1 MCTLPDIT
9 SHSDMPDSEC
19 TVQAHSSSIEAAGY
33 TSIEKLCVDVDLL
46 VVISKNCE
54 VDLCSVNECSG

>member
-19 TVQAHSSSIEAAGY
+19 TVQARSSSIEAAGY
-33 TSIEKLCVDVDLL
+33 TSIEKLCVDVDF
-46 VVISKNCE
+46 
-54 VDLCSVNECSG
+54 VDFDI